1 MNKISKNHKQI
12 IRIKLMRKSL
22 IWLTINAIFLF
33 SLSNFE
39 QGIVQSS
46 SENHSAVFISYANQ
60 NSIEQNLNERNL
72 RQKNSE
78 NFKIATHPIFC
89 SVSNQIEFPSIYQLI
104 NLTRSFG
111 SIFIS
116 SDNNHSLRSP
126 PVFS

>member
-1 MNKISKNHKQI
+1 
-12 IRIKLMRKSL
+12 MRKSL

-33 SLSNFE
+33 SLSNIE
-39 QGIVQSS
+39 QGIVLSG
-46 SENHSAVFISYANQ
+46 SENHNAVFISYTNQ
-60 NSIEQNLNERNL
+60 NSVEQNFNERNL

-78 NFKIATHPIFC
+78 NFRIAIDPIFC
-89 SVSNQIEFPSIYQLI
+89 SIPIQFEFPDTYPII

-126 PVFS
+126 PVLS